1 MEALTTSLRA
11 LAAIITTVIAIT
23 VITVAFYLAM
33 DIGHKKEAEV
43 EVAQN
48 TANYVELLNLENY
61 GKPIPMPLIYYT
73 LNKYQDY
80 VGELCFYPQGGN
92 TSISDINDMRDVNKL
107 KEYFDKKYYVYF
119 TKSATNYA
127 HYDIYISA
135 TKRVVA

>member
-48 TANYVELLNLENY
+48 TASYVELLNLENY
-61 GKPIPMPLIYYT
+61 GKPLPMPLIYYT
-73 LNKYQDY
+73 LNKYSDY
-80 VGELCFYPQGGN
+80 IGEFYLYPQGGS
-92 TSISDINDMRDVNKL
+92 TSASYSSDMRDINKL

-119 TKSATNYA
+119 VKSATNYA
-127 HYDIYISA
+127 PYDIYISA
-135 TKRVVA
+135 TKRVVS